1 MPKNELSSDVS
12 LRVRYAETDQ
22 MGMVYYGRFA
32 EYFEIGRVEL
42 IRSLGLTYDELET
55 SHRIWMPVMSM
66 QVRYIRPARY
76 DQELRIRTSL
86 RAVPLNDITFFSE
99 IFNDE
104 NRLLCAATIKLCFL
118 DSLTGNRV
126 TCPGFLQERINHAF
140 ETAHIQ

>member
-1 MPKNELSSDVS
+1 
-12 LRVRYAETDQ
+12 
-22 MGMVYYGRFA
+22 MGFVYYGRFA

-42 IRSLGLTYDELET
+42 IRSLGLPYNELET

-76 DQELRIRTSL
+76 DQELRIRTSV
-86 RAVPLNDITFFSE
+86 RSVPLDYITFFSE

-118 DSLTGNRV
+118 DSITGKRV
-126 TCPGFLQERINHAF
+126 TCPGFLQERISHAIK
-140 ETAHIQ
+140 TAHIQ